1 MRTLYLSD
9 HVSVSI
15 SDLKIR
21 IQNGS
26 DRREWNPLEFP
37 YDAILIERGFGYVSF
52 AALRVLLSLGVS
64 VALLNYQGQILGHM
78 APYSRRS
85 GDVQTRQYRAVNDPA
100 RRLRIAKSVATKGY
114 RRRGLSPPFSLAG
127 TLPELVRMESRAADG
142 YWAGWSERLKSA
154 WPDHDFDG
162 RDNPR
167 YHTRIRASTR
177 VNAALNYSYALLESA
192 CRTTIHRVGMSPLHG
207 FLHVTQTHDAE
218 PLVYDFE
225 EWGRAWVDSAVLDW
239 FSKPANR
246 RGFAR
251 DGWLVRLPPEKVPD
265 LVRHVSARID
275 TAQLVRDAREIVRRL

>member
-192 CRTTIHRVGMSPLHG
+192 CRTTIHRVGS
-207 FLHVTQTHDAE
+207 
-218 PLVYDFE
+218 
-225 EWGRAWVDSAVLDW
+225 RAWVDSAVLDW